1 MMVPPVPDK
10 ADDGPP
16 VTIADS
22 DDEDG
27 YVDIDAAAIE
37 CDDPMSRITANY

>member
-1 MMVPPVPDK
+1 MIPLTTLPVIILDAPPVPTVP
-10 ADDGPP
+10 PP

-22 DDEDG
+22 DDEDE

-37 CDDPMSRITANY
+37 YND